1 MHGMNKRSPRLT
13 PNRTFVLTFLAGTG
27 LVGGGLYLAKT
38 LNLAACP
45 LCIIQRMLYLALAI
59 VSLIALT
66 LPGRFGR
73 ALFALFNIALA
84 GTGVFVAG
92 YQVWLQRF
100 ATDISCT
107 ANAPWWEEFVYWA
120 GEKVPTLFEATG
132 LCSEAGWKFLGLAI
146 ADWSL
151 LAFTGLLVL
160 ALIASVK
167 TLRPGR

>member
-1 MHGMNKRSPRLT
+1 MKKLT
-13 PNRTFVLTFLAGTG
+13 PNLIFVLTFLAGSG

-45 LCIIQRMLYLALAI
+45 LCIIQRMLYLALALA
-59 VSLIALT
+59 SLLALT
-66 LPGRFGR
+66 LPGRFKR
-73 ALFALFNIALA
+73 FLASLLNVALA

-100 ATDISCT
+100 ATDVSCT

-120 GEKVPTLFEATG
+120 GEKVPALFEATG

-151 LAFTGLLVL
+151 LAFSGLLILSLVAL
-160 ALIASVK
+160 AQ
-167 TLRPGR
+167 TLRGR

>member
-1 MHGMNKRSPRLT
+1 MSSMKKLT
-13 PNRTFVLTFLAGTG
+13 PNLIFVLTFLAGSG

-45 LCIIQRMLYLALAI
+45 LCIIQRMLYLALALA
-59 VSLIALT
+59 SLLALT

-73 ALFALFNIALA
+73 FLASLLNVALA

-100 ATDISCT
+100 ATDVSCT

-120 GEKVPTLFEATG
+120 GEKVPALFEATG

-151 LAFTGLLVL
+151 LAFSGLLILSLVAL
-160 ALIASVK
+160 AQ
-167 TLRPGR
+167 TLRGR